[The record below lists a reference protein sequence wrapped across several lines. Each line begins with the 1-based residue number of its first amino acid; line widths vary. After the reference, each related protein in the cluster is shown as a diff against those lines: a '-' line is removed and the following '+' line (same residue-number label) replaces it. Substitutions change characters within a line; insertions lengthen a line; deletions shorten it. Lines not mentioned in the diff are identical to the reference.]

1 MVRDRSQKKHLETRL
16 YLAAGLVAKLPAEHR
31 EPAAPYHSPYFRPGD
46 TGRVLLHQLHI
57 AVTAVHADIAELG
70 ENPYILQL
78 AVEPQRIADA
88 LLQFER
94 DICRG
99 VSIICRRFYLS
110 VSAGLFVRC
119 ETKFAKTS
127 GDRIEH
133 SETTLLLA
141 AEQCRLHAEP
151 HAELREFRFG
161 GTEFLSEE

>member
-1 MVRDRSQKKHLETRL
+1 M
-16 YLAAGLVAKLPAEHR
+16 
-31 EPAAPYHSPYFRPGD
+31 
-46 TGRVLLHQLHI
+46 
-57 AVTAVHADIAELG
+57 TAVHADIAELG

-88 LLQFER
+88 LLQFEKR
-94 DICRG
+94 YMPWGIHYLPP
-99 VSIICRRFYLS
+99 VYLS